1 MKYKEVSFVLGC
13 IVIISVG
20 GFFLLPKVFKEFQDE
35 EIIRVRVSLENKCSI
50 TDDAFVVLDD
60 PFVHMDT
67 NRLTQAIDIVKS
79 FSNKHP
85 VIFFTCHENQAA
97 LLRN

>member
-1 MKYKEVSFVLGC
+1 
-13 IVIISVG
+13 
-20 GFFLLPKVFKEFQDE
+20 
-35 EIIRVRVSLENKCSI
+35 
-50 TDDAFVVLDD
+50 
-60 PFVHMDT
+60 MDT
-67 NRLTQAIDIVKS
+67 NRLTQAIDILKS